1 MMTRKFRLRALA
13 GVVLALGAHLALATE
28 VKVTLTNL
36 APADGVGLSPLWVGF
51 HNGSFDT
58 FDVGAAA
65 SVGIERTSEDGNAVP
80 LSGLFAASSAK
91 SAGGVQA
98 ILPGPPAFSG
108 NVRSLAIQN
117 VDLTGSGRYF
127 SYAAMVVLSN
137 DFFVS
142 NDAAKQFDLS
152 GIAAGGKISLLVGGA
167 GQVYDAGT
175 EVNDFAYSLANGH
188 FGIGGGQTAANQGT
202 DEHGVVQLVTGNPYT
217 SFANQ
222 GLVPAGFQWGGL
234 NFNAGP
240 AFARI
245 DIEVAAVPEP
255 ASMALMLAGL
265 AAVAGLA
272 RRRGAGSPQA

>member
-1 MMTRKFRLRALA
+1 MTTSKFRLPALA
-13 GVVLALGAHLALATE
+13 GLLLALGAPLTQAAE

-36 APADGVGLSPLWVGF
+36 APTDGVGLSPLWVGF

-58 FDVGAAA
+58 FDAGAAA
-65 SVGIERTSEDGNAVP
+65 SVGIERTAEDGNAAP
-80 LSGLFAASSAK
+80 LSGLFAASSA
-91 SAGGVQA
+91 SVAGGVQG

-137 DFFVS
+137 DFFIS
-142 NDAAKQFDLS
+142 NDNAKQFDLS
-152 GIAAGGKISLLVGGA
+152 SIANGGKITLLVGGA

-202 DEHGVVQLVTGNPYT
+202 DENGVVRLVTGNPYT

-222 GLVPAGFQWGGL
+222 GDVPAGYQWGGL
-234 NFNAGP
+234 DFNAGS

-255 ASMALMLAGL
+255 ASLALMLAGL
-265 AAVAGLA
+265 ITVAGLA
-272 RRRGAGSPQA
+272 RRRGIGRQA